1 MTSKLY
7 ENIKALRKKQ
17 HITQEQ
23 LAEAVGVSVG
33 AVYKWEQNLSSPDIH
48 TIMELAS
55 FFGVSLDALVGYE
68 MQDPTA
74 DAYADRIFRLQQQ
87 KEYSAAAVEAE
98 KALVLY
104 PNHFQLVYRC
114 GILYQ
119 MMGLENIGP
128 HPIHNID
135 KAIELFERAKLLLS
149 QNRDSEVNLFT
160 IRTAVATCLLIQGKK
175 EQALKELK
183 GSNMGG
189 VHDSQIGLIYACS
202 EEYPAQKAGPYLTD
216 AFQNA
221 ASSLLQ
227 TMLGYINYY
236 ERTSNPTQELD
247 AVLWLIHY
255 LESLRPD
262 EGVSFMDKY
271 LGPVYSEY
279 ARLLELL
286 GKPSEAE
293 AALRKAFSIAS
304 AFDRSPSC
312 CRSDLRFF
320 LATNKETTIYDDA
333 GPTSISA
340 IEEQMEREHWS
351 DFMRSAWERIKEEV

>member
-1 MTSKLY
+1 M
-7 ENIKALRKKQ
+7 
-17 HITQEQ
+17 
-23 LAEAVGVSVG
+23 
-33 AVYKWEQNLSSPDIH
+33 
-48 TIMELAS
+48 
-55 FFGVSLDALVGYE
+55 
-68 MQDPTA
+68 
-74 DAYADRIFRLQQQ
+74 
-87 KEYSAAAVEAE
+87 
-98 KALVLY
+98 
-104 PNHFQLVYRC
+104 
-114 GILYQ
+114 
-119 MMGLENIGP
+119 
-128 HPIHNID
+128 
-135 KAIELFERAKLLLS
+135 
-149 QNRDSEVNLFT
+149 
-160 IRTAVATCLLIQGKK
+160 
-175 EQALKELK
+175 
-183 GSNMGG
+183 
-189 VHDSQIGLIYACS
+189 IYACS
-202 EEYPAQKAGPYLTD
+202 EEYPAQTAEPYLTD

-247 AVLWLIHY
+247 AVVWLIHY

-262 EGVSFMDKY
+262 EGISFMDKY

-293 AALRKAFSIAS
+293 ASLRKAFSIAS
-304 AFDRSPSC
+304 AFDCPPSC